1 MERVKIKETNLQF
14 VNPLSERYETN
25 QIVIH
30 HLGSVKDIDAS
41 AAQVH
46 DIHINT
52 GYSGIGYHFIVRK
65 NGIIER
71 GRPIYAVGAHAY
83 GENWHTIG
91 INVSGDF
98 NAAEPTT
105 AQIESTAM
113 LIANLCE
120 DYTIPTDRQHI
131 VGHFEINETNCPGKN
146 LTARLDEIV
155 GKANW
160 YRYGA
165 IKPDV
170 VNKSAKPKDTV
181 LSEHFDASEFW
192 CRGQDQKTCKCNHS
206 LKVQAE
212 LIEMLEE
219 LRKLCGN
226 RPLYINSGYRCPEHN
241 ASIGGA
247 ANSQHCL
254 GTAAD
259 VARPDGITFD
269 EFVACVE
276 KLPFDGIGIYERV
289 ILFTS
294 ILEMAVFALVIGG
307 KNFVI

>member
-30 HLGSVKDIDAS
+30 HLGSVRDIDAS

-52 GYSGIGYHFIVRK
+52 GYSGCGYHFVIRK
-65 NGIIER
+65 DGTIER
-71 GRPIYAVGAHAY
+71 GRPIHAVGAHAY

-160 YRYGA
+160 YRYGT

-170 VNKSAKPKDTV
+170 VNKPAKPKDTV
-181 LSEHFDASEFW
+181 LSAHFDASEFW
-192 CRGQDQKTCKCNHS
+192 CRGQDQKTCKCNNS

-241 ASIGGA
+241 AAIGGA

-254 GTAAD
+254 GTASDIAC
-259 VARPDGITFD
+259 PSGMKFD
-269 EFVACVE
+269 DFVSCVE
-276 KLPFDGIGIYERV
+276 KLPFDG
-289 ILFTS
+289 TS
-294 ILEMAVFALVIGG
+294 IYRASDFIHVDIRNGG
-307 KNFVI
+307 IRAGYRW